1 MVFIQKKKGTR
12 ACPHLDGAGPFSS
25 SGKCPRSLQ
34 EETRS
39 RAASPV
45 PPCAVARAASP
56 RSPLQLPPPVRPS
69 LSPGPHEGSVLSPPW
84 HPWQERGS
92 LLPRSIGL
100 PSNPSSRRPRARG
113 PPTLRPSLV
122 HRIPPRSVP
131 TSCPRSPRAPCLP
144 HACGPPT
151 LRPHLMHSVPPTLRP
166 SLIHRIPPR
175 SVPASCTWSP
185 RVLSPPHAHG
195 LPTLRLR
202 LVHTSPLRSVPASC
216 TRSPHTQSQPPTQD
230 LPALHPRLL
239 LAAPPVLH
247 PSDRSL
253 VEAPGP
259 GIVSCLSQRAAPE
272 RLLGE
277 WLPAGLGVRVAH
289 GSADHGAAM
298 RTL

>member
-1 MVFIQKKKGTR
+1 MAFIQKKKGTR

-45 PPCAVARAASP
+45 PPCALARAASP

-113 PPTLRPSLV
+113 PPTLRPRLV
-122 HRIPPRSVP
+122 HVVP
-131 TSCPRSPRAPCLP
+131 SS
-144 HACGPPT
+144 
-151 LRPHLMHSVPPTLRP
+151 
-166 SLIHRIPPR
+166 

-185 RVLSPPHAHG
+185 HAPSPPRAHKPPA
-195 LPTLRLR
+195 LCPCLMHS
-202 LVHTSPLRSVPASC
+202 VPPHSVPASYTGSPC
-216 TRSPHTQSQPPTQD
+216 TPSPPPARGT
-230 LPALHPRLL
+230 PR
-239 LAAPPVLH
+239 APSP
-247 PSDRSL
+247 
-253 VEAPGP
+253 
-259 GIVSCLSQRAAPE
+259 
-272 RLLGE
+272 
-277 WLPAGLGVRVAH
+277 
-289 GSADHGAAM
+289 
-298 RTL
+298 